1 MYFVLLREEEEE
13 FFDDCFQTLNWSP
26 FSYGKE
32 KKRKRNKK
40 EGVVLGIPV
49 RAAPTTLEDET
60 NI

>member
-1 MYFVLLREEEEE
+1 MNDDPIEMYFQHYTLRKA
-13 FFDDCFQTLNWSP
+13 P
-26 FSYGKE
+26 RPPK

-60 NI
+60 HI